1 MYEQP
6 WVFILSN
13 KNTIAFAIAFIA
25 IIFLA
30 AAMRLPQLELRPVHG
45 DEANQAMKT
54 GILLEKGE
62 YAYDPHEHHGP
73 TLYYFTLPVMWISG
87 VSSFAESSITHYRI
101 VTVIFGLLTILLLW
115 PMRQALG
122 NWAVF
127 WSALLLAVSHVMTYY
142 SRYYI
147 QEMLFVCF
155 IQAAF
160 AAGWRL
166 YNKPSILW
174 AILFGISLGLVH
186 ATKETSLFVALSMA
200 AGILLVI
207 GYSRIRDKAAFK
219 EQLKDLFARKTA
231 LYFFITCAA
240 ALLVS
245 FTLFSS
251 FFTHWRGPLD
261 SLLTYTHYLTR
272 AEGAGSAAM
281 HDKPWYYYLVLL
293 AYTYKQAG
301 PRWTEAFTLLLA
313 LVGLGTALW
322 PRIAVGEEQAR
333 AQQFRRFLAF
343 YAVIILIL
351 YSAVPYKTPWNL
363 LVFYHAAALLAGIGA
378 SAIVRVGRWH
388 IAHLVVAGA
397 TLLLSA
403 LLSALISY
411 ILLYNSCIGES
422 IAKVTTNIGKI
433 TVQVLLCLLLLAGTA
448 HMGYQSYQG
457 NFIYPADARNPY
469 VYAHPS
475 TAIRRIITRIE
486 DITAVADESYALHI
500 NIIRPDG
507 DYWPLPWYLRKHIKV
522 GWWRRMPDHPD
533 AAIILASPEL
543 HDLLQER
550 LKDDYMVEFHALR
563 PGFLLHAYIRRDL
576 WNAFMQ
582 TRQ

>member
-1 MYEQP
+1 
-6 WVFILSN
+6 
-13 KNTIAFAIAFIA
+13 
-25 IIFLA
+25 
-30 AAMRLPQLELRPVHG
+30 
-45 DEANQAMKT
+45 
-54 GILLEKGE
+54 
-62 YAYDPHEHHGP
+62 
-73 TLYYFTLPVMWISG
+73 
-87 VSSFAESSITHYRI
+87 
-101 VTVIFGLLTILLLW
+101 
-115 PMRQALG
+115 
-122 NWAVF
+122 
-127 WSALLLAVSHVMTYY
+127 
-142 SRYYI
+142 
-147 QEMLFVCF
+147 
-155 IQAAF
+155 
-160 AAGWRL
+160 
-166 YNKPSILW
+166 
-174 AILFGISLGLVH
+174 
-186 ATKETSLFVALSMA
+186 
-200 AGILLVI
+200 
-207 GYSRIRDKAAFK
+207 
-219 EQLKDLFARKTA
+219 
-231 LYFFITCAA
+231 
-240 ALLVS
+240 LLVS

-261 SLLTYTHYLTR
+261 SFLTYTHYLTR

-293 AYTYKQAG
+293 AYTYRQAG

-313 LVGLGTALW
+313 LIGLGVVLW
-322 PRIAVGEEQAR
+322 PRITVDEEHAR

-343 YAVIILIL
+343 YAVLILVL

-378 SAIVRVGRWH
+378 SAVLYTGRWYFMQLGLVIALLAGNFLILGGIGANAIAHVGRR
-388 IAHLVVAGA
+388 
-397 TLLLSA
+397 
-403 LLSALISY
+403 
-411 ILLYNSCIGES
+411 
-422 IAKVTTNIGKI
+422 
-433 TVQVLLCLLLLAGTA
+433 TVQVLLCLLLLVGTA

-507 DYWPLPWYLRKHIKV
+507 DYWPLPWYLRKYTKV
-522 GWWRRMPDHPD
+522 GWWRGMPDHPD